1 MKDWPTAEH
10 TQQVKIM
17 RQRAGL
23 AVQKAHPAVQSPLI
37 AAIAEAIAAML
48 MLVNS
53 KKSYGVGI
61 LPLVAAS
68 CLRRVCS
75 PAVTPSMTSEDMM
88 NARPA

>member
-1 MKDWPTAEH
+1 MKDCPTAEH
-10 TQQVKIM
+10 TQHVNIM

-23 AVQKAHPAVQSPLI
+23 AVQKAHPVVQSPLDT
-37 AAIAEAIAAML
+37 AIVKAVAAML

-68 CLRRVCS
+68 FLDAFEVLPLLR
-75 PAVTPSMTSEDMM
+75 P
-88 NARPA
+88 